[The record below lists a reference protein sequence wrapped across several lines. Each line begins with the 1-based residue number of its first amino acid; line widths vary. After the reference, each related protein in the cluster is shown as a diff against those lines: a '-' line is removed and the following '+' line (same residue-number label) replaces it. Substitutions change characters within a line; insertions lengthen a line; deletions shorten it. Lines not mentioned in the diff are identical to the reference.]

1 MNRQEYL
8 TCIFKN
14 IGELRASLPMARL
27 ALFASIHEKEGFTA
41 SMYNQHFDL
50 VTGSINRDVTNFT
63 SRGYL
68 ISLTENSSHD
78 KRKKIFKLTPAGR
91 EYCAFLIDVK

>member
-14 IGELRASLPMARL
+14 ISELRASLPMARL
-27 ALFASIHEKEGFTA
+27 ALFASIHEKDGFTA

-50 VTGSINRDVTNFT
+50 VTGSINRDLTKFT

-68 ISLTENSSHD
+68 ISGERSSSD

-91 EYCAFLIDVK
+91 EYCAFLINVK